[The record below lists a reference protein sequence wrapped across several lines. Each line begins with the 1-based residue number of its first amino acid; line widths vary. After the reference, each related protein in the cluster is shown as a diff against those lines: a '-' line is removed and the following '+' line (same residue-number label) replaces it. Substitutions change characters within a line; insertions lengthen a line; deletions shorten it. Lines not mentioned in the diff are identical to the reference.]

1 MGQGA
6 VVSTR
11 MQGGVNLSSDDGSLT
26 AFCAASSSI
35 CSCVEPTVKWSPC
48 SASHASMTFCSLFH
62 AATMPGEPAPPNPML
77 MVSSTIVAVWL
88 SAEIKSAS
96 LTSS

>member
-1 MGQGA
+1 
-6 VVSTR
+6 
-11 MQGGVNLSSDDGSLT
+11 
-26 AFCAASSSI
+26 
-35 CSCVEPTVKWSPC
+35 
-48 SASHASMTFCSLFH
+48 MTFCSLFH

-88 SAEIKSAS
+88 SAEIRPAS